1 MNNGAGSLKV
11 VCVWMAVLLQS
22 LDAQNH
28 VPKTQKT
35 LAAGLSCQLRQLT
48 ILIKGQLEESLEMF
62 DEANGKHLGKW
73 LPGFPELQVDH
84 DTPLLPSNVQ
94 CSLLFMEQGLKEVLE
109 DQWSNLNPTDDS
121 LLKTLQDTI
130 VYIHMLNKCVKHML
144 GGDCSS
150 KPLPPKIPTY
160 VFERKQWS
168 HTLLKTS
175 KGYMN
180 WLEHRLSAYIL
191 KVTVKNNLK
200 WKLNDVLLQ
209 KYVKKC
215 EHLV

>member
-11 VCVWMAVLLQS
+11 VCVWVAVLLQS

-28 VPKTQKT
+28 VPKTPKT
-35 LAAGLSCQLRQLT
+35 HAAGLACQLRELT
-48 ILIKGQLEESLEMF
+48 ILVKGQLEESLEKF
-62 DEANGKHLGKW
+62 DEANGKHLGMW
-73 LPGFPELQVDH
+73 LPGFPELQVDL
-84 DTPLLPSNVQ
+84 DSPLLPSNVQ
-94 CSLLFMEQGLKEVLE
+94 CSLLFMDQGLKEVLE
-109 DQWSNLNPTDDS
+109 DQRSNLNPMHDS

-130 VYIHMLNKCVKHML
+130 FYIHMLNKCVKYRL

-160 VFERKQWS
+160 MFERKQWS
-168 HTLLKTS
+168 HTLMKTS

-180 WLEHRLSAYIL
+180 WLEHCLSAYIL
-191 KVTVKNNLK
+191 KVTVKDNLK

-209 KYVKKC
+209 KYVRKSG
-215 EHLV
+215 HLL